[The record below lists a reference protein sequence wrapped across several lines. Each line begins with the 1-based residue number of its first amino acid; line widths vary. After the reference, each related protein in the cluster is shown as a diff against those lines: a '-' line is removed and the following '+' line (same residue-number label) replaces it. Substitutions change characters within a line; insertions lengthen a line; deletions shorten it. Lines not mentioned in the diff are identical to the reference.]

1 MDPGLIVG
9 GVEVLPQSCHQRS
22 GKVCYS
28 LLPICF
34 EQICCSRSQ
43 VSPVSISAPSAHSS
57 THFKADLLLLAAT
70 IVAAAGWIFSREALA
85 GFPPLMFMALRFTGA
100 GLLLSLIGRAGL
112 RRLTAR
118 QWRQSAYV
126 GVLFGIAMVFWI
138 IGLKMTQHIGVGA
151 FLCSLG
157 LVLVPLITLL
167 FGERSSFSVYLAIP
181 IAIAGLACLSL
192 DSQFNLGTAELCFL
206 MAALFLA
213 LMFVLN
219 SHAAAKIPA
228 LPLTAIQLLVTGFIT
243 TICSIVVED
252 WQFSQPPNI
261 WAWFV
266 ASLLIATSLRFLIQT
281 RGQGMA
287 PPSHSAIIMTLE
299 PVWTALLASVWFAER
314 MTAMQL
320 AGCGLIF
327 AAMLVNRWPALRQW
341 LKTVLR

>member
-1 MDPGLIVG
+1 MLCCA
-9 GVEVLPQSCHQRS
+9 S
-22 GKVCYS
+22 
-28 LLPICF
+28 ICSK
-34 EQICCSRSQ
+34 QICYPQTQ
-43 VSPVSISAPSAHSS
+43 VSSVPVSTTATHSS
-57 THFKADLLLLAAT
+57 THLKADLLLLAAT
-70 IVAAAGWIFSREALA
+70 VVAAAGWIFSREALA

-100 GLLLSLIGRAGL
+100 GLLLSVIGRTGL
-112 RRLTAR
+112 RRLTAQ

-138 IGLKMTQHIGVGA
+138 MGLKMTQHIGVGA

-157 LVLVPLITLL
+157 LVLVPLITLF
-167 FGERSSFSVYLAIP
+167 FGERSSLSVYLAIP

-192 DSQFNLGTAELCFL
+192 DSHFNLGPAELCFL

-228 LPLTAIQLLVTGFIT
+228 LPLTAIQLLVTGLIT
-243 TICSIVVED
+243 AICSTVAED
-252 WQFSQPPNI
+252 WQFSQPLNI
-261 WAWFV
+261 WGWFF

-314 MTAMQL
+314 MTTMQL

-327 AAMLVNRWPALRQW
+327 AAMLVNRWPSLQLW
-341 LKTVLR
+341 LKSVLK